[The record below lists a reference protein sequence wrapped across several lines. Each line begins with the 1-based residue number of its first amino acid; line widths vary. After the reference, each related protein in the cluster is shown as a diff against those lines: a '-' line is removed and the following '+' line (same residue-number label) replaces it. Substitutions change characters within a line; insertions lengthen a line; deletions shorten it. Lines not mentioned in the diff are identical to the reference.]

1 MEVGLLSKFATG
13 LSASILLLLVGGVT
27 LLVLLRLLGFS
38 KSANGAKS
46 LPKSARVGNR
56 VSRTAEAIIMLCAGV
71 ALFVFTAT
79 NPSTNGMML
88 RLDQLRPAFAATNAI
103 VALCAALGVL
113 LAALICRLWRTS
125 PAAVLMTIVLCGYG
139 WLLNGPP
146 GDLLERLAPQGS
158 TKPVVPFC
166 LRLSRSSAVG
176 AELWVNGVSLG
187 KMPVQTTLEEFVERV
202 PYWPEPPEGYKDKT
216 DEVHK
221 PHYSPRGSRGYSIY
235 QRWSRFELPE
245 LPQQYRM
252 DPRPEREGRYYY
264 ARVKLDDE
272 WGYFDGGGGGGGSG
286 GRYTYTTERHFPAVF
301 PKRQQ
306 RLEKMLDKARL
317 SDYRVDADWFST
329 METFGQDGPL
339 AVRRAME
346 KEPDM
351 INVLDDWAK
360 WKYDLDQVTDAESA
374 WSVFQR
380 ICAEADLLGSY
391 STAGV
396 AGRAVELLAPH
407 LDAERI
413 VKRAVKLIRS
423 TRNYGWGSWILN
435 GRLQFGVSYRAEGLA
450 TGAGRTLGG
459 WRGGR
464 GNRLPVGGYAV
475 AHAVWMLDEFLDA
488 QDNAHPNIVEREVV
502 PALICWHNDWTP
514 SLRIA
519 ACFGGPDI
527 GSFLWRQNWRAG
539 ADQVPFKQR
548 MHMAGEDVNGW
559 LFLLANLRSPLGAKF
574 RRERARTLM
583 DMADR
588 IHPESIEDYGLLG
601 QNPFGFLFIDNNL
614 ALKYWPRF
622 RARTTSRDKGYR
634 ALKQQFHY
642 LVNMEPVSTVDMYLD
657 AWRAYSHDYDN
668 FQEAL
673 SALKNLPETK
683 KEEVISAI
691 EQAVKEDVSH
701 IKGFPGDDE
710 DGCRDYLLR
719 HIEDDEWTANRE
731 ARDIIE
737 NLKAKT
743 DKYKGESVA
752 TWLEHERPDHPL
764 VKMLAEAKEPASRLL
779 VMGALKAQP
788 TPENRKVLEKLL
800 NDSDEHVR
808 SAAVEAQ
815 EYLKD
820 LATMSFDRLLAHVK
834 PKEGEI

>member
-1 MEVGLLSKFATG
+1 MSKVAIG
-13 LSASILLLLVGGVT
+13 LSAVILLLLVIGVT

-46 LPKSARVGNR
+46 LPKSAPAGNR
-56 VSRTAEAIIMLCAGV
+56 VSRAAEAIIMLCAGV
-71 ALFVFTAT
+71 AILVFTAT
-79 NPSTNGMML
+79 NPSTNGMLL
-88 RLDQLRPAFAATNAI
+88 RLDQLRPAFAATNVI
-103 VALCAALGVL
+103 VALCAGFGVL
-113 LAALICRLWRTS
+113 IAALICRLWRTS
-125 PAAVLMTIVLCGYG
+125 PAAILMTIVLCAYG

-146 GDLLERLAPQGS
+146 GELIERLDPQGS
-158 TKPVVPFC
+158 TRPMVPFC

-176 AELWVNGVSLG
+176 AELWVNGVCLG
-187 KMPVQTTLEEFVERV
+187 KMPVQTTIEEFLEKV
-202 PYWPEPPEGYKDKT
+202 PYWPEPPEGYKDRT

-221 PHYSPRGSRGYSIY
+221 QHYNPRGGRGYSIY
-235 QRWSRFELPE
+235 QRWAQFELPE
-245 LPQQYRM
+245 LPRQYRIG
-252 DPRPEREGRYYY
+252 PRPETEGRYYY
-264 ARVKLDDE
+264 ARVKYDDE
-272 WGYFDGGGGGGGSG
+272 WGYFDGGGGGGGGG
-286 GRYTYTTERHFPAVF
+286 GRYTYRASRYFPAVF

-317 SDYRVDADWFST
+317 SDYRVDADWFRT
-329 METFGQDGPL
+329 METFGPDGPL
-339 AVRRAME
+339 AIRRAMD

-351 INVLDDWAK
+351 INVLDDWAT
-360 WKYDLDQVTDAESA
+360 WKYGLDQVTDAESA

-380 ICAEADLLGSY
+380 ICAEADLLQSY

-407 LDAERI
+407 LDAQRV
-413 VKRAVKLIRS
+413 VKRAVKLIHS
-423 TRNYGWGSWILN
+423 TRIYGWSSWMLN
-435 GRLQFGVSYRAEGLA
+435 GRLQFGFSYRPEGLA
-450 TGAGRTLGG
+450 TGLGRTLAGSH
-459 WRGGR
+459 GGR
-464 GNRLPVGGYAV
+464 GNRLPVSGYAV

-488 QDNAHPNIVEREVV
+488 QDDSTPNIVERKVV
-502 PALICWHNDWTP
+502 PALLCWHNDWTP

-519 ACFGGPDI
+519 ACLGGPDI
-527 GSFLWRQNWRAG
+527 GRFLWRQNWRSA
-539 ADQVPFKQR
+539 ADQVPFKHR
-548 MHMAGEDVNGW
+548 THLAGEDVNGW
-559 LFLLANLRSPLGAKF
+559 LFLLANLRSPQGAKF
-574 RRERARTLM
+574 RREHARTLM

-622 RARTTSRDKGYR
+622 RARTASRDKGYR

-642 LVNMEPVSTVDMYLD
+642 LVNMEPVSTVDMYVN

-673 SALKNLPETK
+673 SALKNLAESK
-683 KEEVISAI
+683 KEKVISAI
-691 EQAVKEDVSH
+691 EQAIKEDVSH

-737 NLKAKT
+737 NLKAGT
-743 DKYKGESVA
+743 DKYKGEAVA
-752 TWLEHERPDHPL
+752 TWLERAKPDHPL
-764 VKMLAEAKEPASRLL
+764 VKMLAESEEPELRLL
-779 VMGALKAQP
+779 VMGALKAHP

-800 NDSDEHVR
+800 NDSDERVR
-808 SAAVEAQ
+808 SAAMEVQ
-815 EYLKD
+815 EDLKV
-820 LATMSFDRLLAHVK
+820 LAAVPLGELGAVVK
-834 PKEGEI
+834 LKEERI